1 MKYVSKLMDARR
13 ADRGRKIFFTQL
25 MVCSRNKEN
34 KKYKKNKK
42 TTLQIYILVVLF

>member
-1 MKYVSKLMDARR
+1 MDARR

-25 MVCSRNKEN
+25 IVCGRNKEN